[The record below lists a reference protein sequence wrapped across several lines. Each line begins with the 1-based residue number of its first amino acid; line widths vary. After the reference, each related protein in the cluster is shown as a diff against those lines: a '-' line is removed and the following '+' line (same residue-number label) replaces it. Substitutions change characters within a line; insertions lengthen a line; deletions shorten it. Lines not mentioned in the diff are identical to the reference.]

1 MEFYID
7 SHSSIPLMIQIQEQV
22 KLAVAMGVLRKGDT
36 LPSIRDIE
44 KQTGVHR
51 SQIHRAY
58 QALKQSGLLAL
69 TRGKG
74 TVVAAAVDS
83 PAPTNEQC
91 LRLSAQTTLKA
102 RRMGISPIA
111 FARYLGRYAQENE
124 RSSPFLWYVDIDK
137 EIAQQAAAEISRL
150 WQVPVSGLTV
160 RELKS
165 AVRRSN
171 SRHRILVHQHLY
183 ETVRQMLPKNK
194 SAVIRIE
201 EQAWNEDTRFLE
213 KIRENSSVLFLHLPQ
228 PVFRVHFI
236 VTNLREMLASRGIRV
251 DSAPVRNMKTFRER
265 IRSTRYDYYIV
276 GPAARGM
283 IPPEM
288 QQDPRILPIRPQ
300 LDPASLEAARIRA
313 GVII

>member
-1 MEFYID
+1 MEFFIEK
-7 SHSSIPLMIQIQEQV
+7 HSTTPVVTQIQEQV
-22 KLAVAMGVLRKGDT
+22 KLAVAMGILRKGDT

-44 KQTGVHR
+44 RQTGVHR

-58 QALKQSGLLAL
+58 LALKQSGLLAL

-83 PAPTNEQC
+83 PASSNEHC

-111 FARYLGRYAQENE
+111 FTRYLARYAQENE
-124 RSSPFLWYVDIDK
+124 RTSPFLWYVDIDK
-137 EIAQQAAAEISRL
+137 EIALQTAAEIERL
-150 WQVPVSGLTV
+150 WQVPVSGMAIQ
-160 RELKS
+160 ELMT
-165 AVRRSN
+165 AMRRNDSG
-171 SRHRILVHQHLY
+171 HKILVHQHLY
-183 ETVRQMLPKNK
+183 ETVRSLLPKAK
-194 SAVIRIE
+194 SAVIRVE
-201 EQAWNEDTRFLE
+201 ERAWNEDTRFFE
-213 KIRENSSVLFLHLPQ
+213 NIRENSSVLFLHLPQ
-228 PVFRVHFI
+228 PAFRVHFI
-236 VTNLREMLASRGIRV
+236 VTNLRDMLTSRGIRM
-251 DSAPVRNMKTFRER
+251 DSDPVRDMKTFRER
-265 IRSTRYDYYIV
+265 IRSTQYDYYIV

-288 QQDPRILPIRPQ
+288 QKDPRILPISPQ